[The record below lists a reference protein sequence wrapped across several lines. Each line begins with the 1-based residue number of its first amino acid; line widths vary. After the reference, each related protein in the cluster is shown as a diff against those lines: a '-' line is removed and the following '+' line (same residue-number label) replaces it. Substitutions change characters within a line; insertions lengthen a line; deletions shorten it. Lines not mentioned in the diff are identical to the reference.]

1 MIGEGEYNLDYL
13 KEIIATESYLG
24 FDKTV
29 RKCQDVED
37 FNDCTTRHYLGNIL
51 SNCGCLPLNMR
62 LSNKVYYA
70 EKISKYNIIITRYN
84 INLGTSL
91 LVEEIK
97 VCGNC
102 ECK

>member
-1 MIGEGEYNLDYL
+1 MNGEGEYNLDYL
-13 KEIIATESYLG
+13 KEIVASESYLG

-29 RKCQDVED
+29 RKCQDEED

-62 LSNKVYYA
+62 LSQKVYNYS
-70 EKISKYNIIITRYN
+70 EKLSECNNYYNII
-84 INLGTSL
+84 LGTSL
-91 LVEEIK
+91 LYEEIE